1 MGIARKIVVFGA
13 LALVFAAV
21 PASAQSTPPVEFS
34 AGYNYLQLSGDEGED
49 GESVPVGWYGEVSGN
64 VTPMLAIV
72 GQVTGNYMGF
82 EEDGFEADFSI
93 HTFAAGL
100 RVLGRGAQA
109 NPFAHVLFGGA
120 RTSFSFEGDDDCDD
134 CSDTSSM
141 MQLGGGVNLF
151 TQAPVGL
158 RLGADWIHAFGDN
171 GGNAFRFAV
180 GINFGR

>member
-1 MGIARKIVVFGA
+1 MVIVRKIVVFGA
-13 LALVFAAV
+13 LGLALAAV
-21 PASAQSTPPVEFS
+21 PASAQTAPPPVEFS
-34 AGYNYLQLSGDEGED
+34 AGYNFLQLTGED
-49 GESVPVGWYGEVSGN
+49 GEDGTSMPVGWYGEVSGN

-72 GQVTGNYMGF
+72 GQVTGNYKTL
-82 EEDGFEADFSI
+82 EEDGFEADFDI
-93 HTFAAGL
+93 HTFAGGL
-100 RVLGRGAQA
+100 RVLARGAQA
-109 NPFAHVLFGGA
+109 DPFAHVLFGGV
-120 RTSFSFEGDDDCDD
+120 RSSFSFEGDSE
-134 CSDTSSM
+134 SDTSSM

>member
-1 MGIARKIVVFGA
+1 
-13 LALVFAAV
+13 
-21 PASAQSTPPVEFS
+21 
-34 AGYNYLQLSGDEGED
+34 
-49 GESVPVGWYGEVSGN
+49 
-64 VTPMLAIV
+64 
-72 GQVTGNYMGF
+72 
-82 EEDGFEADFSI
+82 
-93 HTFAAGL
+93 L

-151 TQAPVGL
+151 SQAPVGV